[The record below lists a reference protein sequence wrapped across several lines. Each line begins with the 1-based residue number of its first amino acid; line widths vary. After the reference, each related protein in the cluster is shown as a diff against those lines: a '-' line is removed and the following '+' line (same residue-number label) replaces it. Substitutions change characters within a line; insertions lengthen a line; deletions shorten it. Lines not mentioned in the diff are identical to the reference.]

1 MAFRLFKVYLIV
13 QFLSLLI
20 STSAQCANDTV
31 CLPLSLNGT
40 STSLVNCTS
49 SQCECKSE
57 CFELNTSS
65 NTCTLVSSPCYSYSS
80 ALGECQSSAPRKIT
94 ALLLSLFVG
103 TTGADNFYIN
113 RFDFAIPQLIL
124 FLSPLCGC
132 FTLCF
137 YSGCAVFLSSKRNW
151 RPLAHCMHCS
161 ALIIATLAAIVF
173 PLTTTAWNIA
183 DILLFA
189 SNSQLDNNNCRL
201 SM

>member
-1 MAFRLFKVYLIV
+1 MKLVQIYSLALTLFIFR
-13 QFLSLLI
+13 
-20 STSAQCANDTV
+20 STSAQCTNDTV

-183 DILLFA
+183 DIFA
-189 SNSQLDNNNCRL
+189 IAFNEHFDANGCQLKN
-201 SM
+201 